1 MKGLGRHI
9 LVSLQLNFRNR
20 MALIYGYLFPVIFLV
35 AFYVLY
41 RYERVPLLRHVG
53 ELLTMT
59 VLGGACFGLPTAM
72 VSERERGVWRR
83 YRLAPVATGGLI
95 GSTVVAR
102 YVTILTAGLLQLA
115 IAMLVGMPLPRHP
128 AQLLVA
134 FTFVTF
140 AFIGLGLVIAMLAD
154 NVPAV
159 QALGQCIFLPML
171 IIGGVAVQLTSLPD
185 WALHVSAFFPGRYG
199 VEAIQ
204 ECVTGAGL
212 GAVRFSL
219 IALLAIGAA
228 GALAGAKL
236 FRWDGQQ
243 RFAALRGKAWVA
255 VAIGAWIGVGV
266 LAETGG
272 HVRVNTASTDMS
284 QSSAAP
290 TRRAAL
296 PSPVLTPMEREAAA
310 STSAPPAAPQAPA
323 AAKATRAPV
332 DVPSTSAATKSNVN
346 AARSPSPPRA
356 VAPAPS
362 PKAAPEAAAAP
373 KTPAAAPQ
381 PQPAPTQTTQTTLCP
396 SAPASWQAVTLE
408 NIEDDLVFDRGLPP
422 DTGVVTPIARD
433 DLQPSP
439 DVDEKLQRFGAVL
452 PGWLPAKT
460 IDPVQRVR
468 NTLYAAAVPDVLQLD
483 IERWVPWYV
492 FDQITRQVPKDDLPK
507 ILYWIACTPDRGANP
522 AVEDMRA
529 LGLPGMPADIE
540 EVRNRAAIYSV
551 KLLGRLLGKI

>member
-1 MKGLGRHI
+1 MKGLGRHV
-9 LVSLQLNFRNR
+9 LVTLQLNFRNR
-20 MALIYGYLFPVIFLV
+20 MALIYGYLFPVIFLI

-59 VLGGACFGLPTAM
+59 VLGGACFGLPTAI

-83 YRLAPVATGGLI
+83 YRLAPVTTGGLI

-128 AQLLVA
+128 AQLFVA

-185 WALHVSAFFPGRYG
+185 WALHVSAFFPGRYA

-204 ECVTGAGL
+204 ACVTGSGL
-212 GAVRFSL
+212 GPVQFSL
-219 IALLAIGAA
+219 LALLAIGAA

-236 FRWDGQQ
+236 FRWDAQQ

-272 HVRVNTASTDMS
+272 HVGVNTASTGTS
-284 QSSAAP
+284 QGSAASA
-290 TRRAAL
+290 RRAAL
-296 PSPVLTPMEREAAA
+296 PSPVLTPLERAAA
-310 STSAPPAAPQAPA
+310 GAPA
-323 AAKATRAPV
+323 
-332 DVPSTSAATKSNVN
+332 
-346 AARSPSPPRA
+346 
-356 VAPAPS
+356 
-362 PKAAPEAAAAP
+362 KAAPEAPPSANAAPPAPVPATPSVTKGAANAARSTSPPNSVAAAP
-373 KTPAAAPQ
+373 VPKTSAATSQPTQAPQ
-381 PQPAPTQTTQTTLCP
+381 PTQTPPRTLCP
-396 SAPASWQAVTLE
+396 SAPASWQAVTLK
-408 NIEDDLVFDRGLPP
+408 NIDDDLVFDRGLPP

-452 PGWLPAKT
+452 PTWLPAKT

-468 NTLYAAAVPDVLQLD
+468 NDLYAAAVPDVLQLD

-492 FDQITRQVPKDDLPK
+492 FDQITQQVPRDDLVK

-522 AVEDMRA
+522 AVDDMRA
-529 LGLPGMPADIE
+529 LGLPGMPADLE
-540 EVRNRAAIYSV
+540 EVRNRAAIYGV